1 MQRGEGAVRSGVVL
15 VRAVEGMHERMD
27 RQGGL
32 AARIWLLLHVG
43 RATAGGDD
51 ALLRNSRY
59 APSLVTA
66 SLNLCFDAALKFDRT
81 ARHWYEREARRLGAT
96 LMQRDRSRETSSQ
109 EEFVT
114 RAVSGAYAVGG
125 SSGLEGIGHN
135 ARG

>member
-1 MQRGEGAVRSGVVL
+1 MNLCCFQAVVTCGRLHQTPCQAWRVCS
-15 VRAVEGMHERMD
+15 
-27 RQGGL
+27 
-32 AARIWLLLHVG
+32 RIWLLLHVG

-51 ALLRNSRY
+51 ALLRYSRY